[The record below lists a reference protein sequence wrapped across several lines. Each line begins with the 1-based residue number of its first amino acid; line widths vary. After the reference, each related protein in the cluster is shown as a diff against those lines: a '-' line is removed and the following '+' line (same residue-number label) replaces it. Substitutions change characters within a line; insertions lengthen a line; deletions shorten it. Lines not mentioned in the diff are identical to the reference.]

1 MPVSPRRADTRRN
14 HERILAVAAETVSRS
29 GDVSFNAVAKEAGV
43 GVGTVYRHF
52 PTPEALILA
61 VYEREVRHLI
71 EIVPD
76 LLDHHSPEQALRV
89 WIVDHLAHYM
99 MTKRGL
105 ANALRTTRSELPTQ
119 AYSRMLA
126 ALDILRKANAEAGTI
141 RPDLTTET
149 LMRGLGGL
157 FFLSP
162 DGNWK
167 AETEGVVDL
176 VWHGMGMRI
185 EL

>member
-14 HERILAVAAETVSRS
+14 HERILAVAAETVSRA
-29 GDVSFNAVAKEAGV
+29 GEVSFNAVAKEAGV

-52 PTPEALILA
+52 PTPESLVLA
-61 VYEREVRHLI
+61 VYEREVNQLV
-71 EIVPD
+71 EIVPE
-76 LLDHHSPEQALRV
+76 LLAKHSPDQALRV

-105 ANALRTTRSELPTQ
+105 ANALRASQSELPTQ
-119 AYSRMLA
+119 AYARMLD
-126 ALDILRKANAEAGTI
+126 ALDTLRKANAEAGTI
-141 RPDLTTET
+141 RPDLKTDT

-157 FFLSP
+157 FFLTP
-162 DGNWK
+162 EGNWK

-176 VWHGMGMRI
+176 VWHGMR
-185 EL
+185 LD